1 MYKTGDGGTPSAETG
16 VLHAQAI
23 KAHILTEVTPTA
35 NSWTDFTGFTFVPDE
50 SNGDSLSLNA
60 DTKTFEINR
69 EGLYQFGGCI
79 HYIDGGGF
87 GFNDLIVLSRIYI
100 NGSDEVRCSQR
111 GKDQILRVT
120 GEEVLSYNGTAY
132 LKSGDTL
139 TLQYYTNKTA
149 VRFFSNAL
157 FDSPVAATLWMIY
170 VGTY

>member
-1 MYKTGDGGTPSAETG
+1 MIGPGGTPSSETG
-16 VLHAQAI
+16 VLHSQAI

-35 NSWTDFTGFTFVPDE
+35 NNWTDFAGFTFVPDE

-79 HYIDGGGF
+79 HYIDDSGGGF
-87 GFNDLIVLSRIYI
+87 NNLIVLSRIYI
-100 NGSDEVRCSQR
+100 NGSDEARCSQR
-111 GKDQILRVT
+111 GKDQTLRPG

-132 LKSGDTL
+132 LNAGDTL
-139 TLQYYTNKTA
+139 TLQYYTNKA
-149 VRFFSNAL
+149 ALRFFANAN
-157 FDSPVAATLWMIY
+157 FTNPAAATLWMIY

>member
-1 MYKTGDGGTPSAETG
+1 MYKTGDGGTLSETG
-16 VLHAQAI
+16 VLHSQAI

-87 GFNDLIVLSRIYI
+87 GFNDLVVLSRIYI

-157 FDSPVAATLWMIY
+157 FDNPVAATLWMIY